1 MFTFPVG
8 ASQIRITQKASG
20 GSAYDGHY
28 LALKDDQGRFMLNG
42 NMMLQTSSK
51 DLSYGGRVIQYSGVG
66 EKVESIKTD
75 MPLTRELRLE
85 LFSQKVHPKFYNPRL
100 KIQFYMPRP
109 KKSKKGGKVRKKF
122 IKYTFFLNDVIK
134 KLKKISK
141 NLILIRTFFN
151 RRTKKARRLQFTVTT
166 SALLQDQTHLLRD
179 LQLSILLPDG

>member
-1 MFTFPVG
+1 MLFTFTEKYNEKIYGYQSVFTFPVG

-20 GSAYDGHY
+20 GSAFDGHY

-51 DLSYGGRVIQYSGVG
+51 DLSYGGRVIQYSGVA

-109 KKSKKGGKVRKKF
+109 KKSKKGGKVRKK
-122 IKYTFFLNDVIK
+122 
-134 KLKKISK
+134 KLIYCIYLHKM
-141 NLILIRTFFN
+141 L
-151 RRTKKARRLQFTVTT
+151 
-166 SALLQDQTHLLRD
+166 
-179 LQLSILLPDG
+179 